1 MLEDVNVVWALAV
14 GAAALVLGPASGI
27 MVGLR
32 GVNKLVIGLSKEMKK
47 DREETRQD
55 RAETREWLK
64 ALQTEV
70 YENKVDIAVE
80 RAHRTSAE
88 GG

>member
-1 MLEDVNVVWALAV
+1 MFEDVNVVWAFGI
-14 GAAALVLGPASGI
+14 GAIALVLGPASGVW
-27 MVGLR
+27 VGMR
-32 GVNKLVIGLSKEMKK
+32 GIVSQIK
-47 DREETRQD
+47 QD
-55 RAETREWLK
+55 RIETREWLK

-70 YENKVDIAVE
+70 YQNKTDIAVE